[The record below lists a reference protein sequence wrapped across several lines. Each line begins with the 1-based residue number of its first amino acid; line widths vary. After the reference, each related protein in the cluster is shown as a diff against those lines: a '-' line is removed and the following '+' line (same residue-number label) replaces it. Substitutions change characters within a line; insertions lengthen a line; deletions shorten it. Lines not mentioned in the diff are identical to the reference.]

1 MRTINRYV
9 VATGL
14 LLVRAN
20 AGSRRRLD
28 VVVEPWRAALLM
40 YGGHCTHVR
49 TPARTSI
56 VVASVVVFTATAA
69 VDARGGAKHRQTP
82 GAASTSWSLR
92 TSW

>member
-69 VDARGGAKHRQTP
+69 VDVVVVLNTVKTPAPRRRRGR
-82 GAASTSWSLR
+82 
-92 TSW
+92 